1 MKEKEKK
8 ELVSIVFKLFLLHF
22 LQNMSITTHIN
33 TFFTYLQEGSS
44 MDVIEPTCYTQNR
57 SRKRKLSRS
66 QRNKR
71 YNQPTKKKKNNKKV
85 NMYLIF
91 YTTQMS

>member
-1 MKEKEKK
+1 
-8 ELVSIVFKLFLLHF
+8 
-22 LQNMSITTHIN
+22 MSITTHIN
-33 TFFTYLQEGSS
+33 TFFTYLQESSS

-71 YNQPTKKKKNNKKV
+71 FNQPTKKKKDKKV

-91 YTTQMS
+91 NTAEMS